1 MLPDTIQHL
10 IRTADSDVRAHPQ
23 HQMNWRQRQAIYTAF
38 DTATP
43 SAGPRARIWLAILT
57 AEFVLPIFETT
68 FAEVCFEPPE
78 DDAYAELPRQW
89 ITLARASVEG
99 RSDPQS
105 IGEYR
110 HMAHTNMGCM
120 QLDYGS
126 VALNMVAA
134 AEAAYRATKEALGIV
149 PFHDMHLY
157 SVSPRGFGSYGQ
169 IHDADAVRATDWT
182 DTRLA
187 LLAGDVAAAAAI
199 AFACKRTSLECD
211 TEKLLTFWAW
221 WLTEAIPT
229 AWAKANEL
237 RQPPT

>member
-10 IRTADSDVRAHPQ
+10 IRTADWAVRAHSQ
-23 HQMNWRQRQAIYTAF
+23 HQMNWRQRHTIYTAF
-38 DTATP
+38 DTTTP
-43 SAGPRARIWLAILT
+43 SIGTQARIWLAILT
-57 AEFVLPIFETT
+57 AEYVLPIFEAT

-89 ITLARASVEG
+89 ITLAHTIVEG

-105 IGEYR
+105 IAEYR

-126 VALNMVAA
+126 LARNMVAA

-149 PFHDMHLY
+149 PFHDLHLY
-157 SVSPRGFGSYGQ
+157 SISPRGFGSYGQ
-169 IHDADAVRATDWT
+169 IHDTDAVRATEWP

-187 LLAGDVAAAAAI
+187 FLAGDVAAAAAI
-199 AFACKRTSLECD
+199 AFSCNRTSLECD
-211 TEKLLTFWAW
+211 SGKLLTFWGW
-221 WLTEAIPT
+221 WLAEAIPT
-229 AWAKANEL
+229 AWAKANEP
-237 RQPPT
+237 R